1 MEKEMEKG
9 GASGEPAIPVG
20 QPVNAVA
27 APGVPVAQ
35 PVVPGA
41 QPVVP
46 VAQPVMATASVAI
59 PVAAVPAG
67 LPSPPGCAEGGHYK
81 QFNHVGPMTCV
92 ICLVLDCC
100 CCVFFCPCDPK
111 MLYVAPDGKTYNPQG
126 LLDEKHGACKG
137 DCIPC

>member
-27 APGVPVAQ
+27 APVVPV
-35 PVVPGA
+35 A

-46 VAQPVMATASVAI
+46 VAQPVMATASVAT
-59 PVAAVPAG
+59 PVAPPG
-67 LPSPPGCAEGGHYK
+67 LFGTVPPGCAVGGHYK
-81 QFNHVGPMTCV
+81 QFNHVGPMTCA
-92 ICLVLDCC
+92 ICIVLDCL

-111 MLYVAPDGKTYNPQG
+111 TLYVAPDGKTYNPQG
-126 LLDEKHGACKG
+126 RLDEKHGPCKG
-137 DCIPC
+137 DCMPW

>member
-27 APGVPVAQ
+27 APVVPV
-35 PVVPGA
+35 A